1 MLHKGRRGRLA
12 GILVHGT
19 AVMTLVGSTGCST
32 APTARSAAQSVDPAA
47 ESRTNGPE
55 GTSQH
60 DSGAQRLYAANAVTD
75 ADVPVAQE
83 PIAKD
88 APPDEYYDPFAKPG
102 EGSAEDEYD
111 PWEPFN
117 SAMFEFNRKVDKW
130 VLKPVAQGY
139 NFVLP
144 DAVQVS
150 VSNFIHNIRF
160 VPRFM
165 NNLLQGKFKG
175 AGIEMERFLINST
188 FGVAGIY
195 DVAKEGWNL
204 QTPDEDTGQTLG
216 FYGVKPG
223 PYLVLPFLPPLN
235 LRDAVGFTSDIA
247 LDPINWFVF
256 PIVEIEEVPS
266 LIAHKNRTTF
276 TFGQLGVRV
285 GEIVNERSLNLEK
298 FQGVEEATLDLYTAV
313 RNAYLQ
319 KRARA
324 IRE

>member
-1 MLHKGRRGRLA
+1 MSLERRQGRFAKRL
-12 GILVHGT
+12 VF
-19 AVMTLVGSTGCST
+19 AVAVVALAGSTGCST
-32 APTARSAAQSVDPAA
+32 ASAPQRMPLSAEPTHVQP
-47 ESRTNGPE
+47 
-55 GTSQH
+55 
-60 DSGAQRLYAANAVTD
+60 LYAASAV
-75 ADVPVAQE
+75 ADSDGLVAHPSTQKDPV
-83 PIAKD
+83 
-88 APPDEYYDPFAKPG
+88 PDEYYDPFAKPG
-102 EGSAEDEYD
+102 EGEAGEEYD

-117 SAMFEFNRKVDKW
+117 SVMFEFNRKVDRF
-130 VLKPVAQGY
+130 VLKPVAQAY

-150 VSNFIHNIRF
+150 VSNFIRNVRF

-165 NNLLQGKFKG
+165 NNLFQGKFKG
-175 AGIEMERFLINST
+175 AGIEMGRFLINST

-216 FYGVKPG
+216 VYGLKPG
-223 PYLVLPFLPPLN
+223 PYVVLPLLPPLN
-235 LRDAVGFTSDIA
+235 LRDAVGFIGDIA

-256 PIVEIEEVPS
+256 PIIEIEGVPS
-266 LIAHKNRTTF
+266 LIAHKNRNTF
-276 TFGQLGVRV
+276 TFGQLGTRV
-285 GEIVNERSLNLEK
+285 GEIVNDRSLNLEK